1 MSVRPPTLDRRDR
14 VRPYRARRH
23 QEDAL
28 KAIVIREFGP
38 PNVMKFE
45 DVPVPEPKAGEV
57 LIKVHAVSVNRT
69 LDCVVRAGKYAR
81 CVALPLTPGVDPSGI
96 VTRLGPGVI
105 DRKVG
110 DRVTVQ
116 LRTSSDSGAD
126 SIRNLGAHAWGGYA
140 EYVCARADRTAIVPD
155 GLDFATATVV
165 SRHTPT
171 AFTLLRDRA
180 KLQADEWVLVMGAAG
195 GLGSAGVQV
204 AKHLGAK
211 VIAAAGADDRV
222 KVGLDLGA
230 DAGINYRAQDLTVEA
245 MRITGGKGVDVVFEN
260 IGDPDLFP
268 KAFAAM
274 ARRGRLVTAG
284 GHGGTSVPLDVNRLY
299 QNHLTIIGATGETPE
314 DVIVSLNAAAQGKFK
329 VLIDR
334 IMPLS
339 QAAQAHELIEGRSGI
354 GKIILDPT
362 K

>member
-1 MSVRPPTLDRRDR
+1 
-14 VRPYRARRH
+14 
-23 QEDAL
+23 L

-38 PNVMKFE
+38 PSVMKLE
-45 DVPVPEPKAGEV
+45 EVPTPEPGPGEV

-69 LDCVVRAGKYAR
+69 LDAVVRAGKYAR
-81 CVALPLTPGVDPSGI
+81 RVTLPLTPGVDPSG
-96 VTRLGPGVI
+96 VVAKVGPGVTS
-105 DRKVG
+105 RKVG

-116 LRTSSDSGAD
+116 LRFGNESGAD
-126 SIRNLGAHAWGGYA
+126 SISSLGNHAWGGYA
-140 EYVCARADRTAIVPD
+140 EYVRAVADRTAIVPD

-180 KLQADEWVLVMGAAG
+180 KLQPGEWVLVMGAAG

-204 AKHLGAK
+204 AKYLGAK
-211 VIAAAGADDRV
+211 VIAAAGAADRV

-230 DAGINYRAQDLTVEA
+230 DAGVNYRAQDLTIEA
-245 MRITGGKGVDVVFEN
+245 MRITEGKGVNVVFEN
-260 IGDPDLFP
+260 IGDPELFP
-268 KAFAAM
+268 KAFASL

-284 GHGGTSVPLDVNRLY
+284 GHGGGIVPLDVNRLY
-299 QNHLTIIGATGETPE
+299 QNHLTIIGATGETPD
-314 DVIVSLNAAAQGKFK
+314 DVTLSLNAAVDGRFK
-329 VLIDR
+329 VVVDR

-339 QAAQAHELIEGRSGI
+339 QAVQAHELIESRTGI

-362 K
+362 KI

>member
-1 MSVRPPTLDRRDR
+1 VA
-14 VRPYRARRH
+14 VRPYSVRKVRERK
-23 QEDAL
+23 L

-38 PNVMKFE
+38 PGVMKLE
-45 DVPVPEPKAGEV
+45 EVPTPEPGPGEV

-81 CVALPLTPGVDPSGI
+81 RVSLPLTPGVDPSGI
-96 VTRLGPGVI
+96 VAKVGPGVTE
-105 DRKVG
+105 RKVG

-116 LRTSSDSGAD
+116 LRTGQESGAD
-126 SIRNLGAHAWGGYA
+126 SIRNLGVHAWGGYA
-140 EYVCARADRTAIVPD
+140 EYVRALADRTAIIPD

-165 SRHTPT
+165 SRHAPT

-180 KLQADEWVLVMGAAG
+180 RLQAGEWVLVMGAAG

-204 AKHLGAK
+204 AKYLGAK

-222 KVGLDLGA
+222 KTGLDLGA
-230 DAGINYRAQDLTVEA
+230 DAGINYRAQDLTIEA
-245 MRITGGKGVDVVFEN
+245 MRLTEGKGVNVVFEN
-260 IGDPDLFP
+260 IGDPTTFP
-268 KAFAAM
+268 KAIAAM

-284 GHGGTSVPLDVNRLY
+284 GHGGGIVPLDVNRLY
-299 QNHLTIIGATGETPE
+299 QNHLSVIGATGETPE
-314 DVIVSLNAAAQGKFK
+314 DVDMSLKAAAEGKFK
-329 VLIDR
+329 ALVDR

-339 QAAQAHELIEGRSGI
+339 QAVQAHEWVESRGGL

-362 K
+362 QI

>member
-1 MSVRPPTLDRRDR
+1 M
-14 VRPYRARRH
+14 
-23 QEDAL
+23 

-38 PNVMKFE
+38 PNVMKLE
-45 DVPVPEPKAGEV
+45 DVAVPEPQADEV
-57 LIKVHAVSVNRT
+57 QIRVHAVSVNRT

-81 CVALPLTPGVDPSGI
+81 RVSLPLTPGVDPSGVI
-96 VTRLGPGVI
+96 TKLGSGVI

-116 LRTSSDSGAD
+116 LRTGSDSGTD
-126 SIRNLGAHAWGGYA
+126 SIRNLGVHAWGGYA
-140 EYVCARADRTAIVPD
+140 EYVCALANRTAIVPD
-155 GLDFATATVV
+155 GLDFAVATVV

-180 KLQADEWVLVMGAAG
+180 KLQAGEWVLVMGAAG
-195 GLGSAGVQV
+195 GLGSAGIQV
-204 AKHLGAK
+204 AKYLGAK

-230 DAGINYRAQDLTVEA
+230 DAGINYRAQDLTIEA
-245 MRITGGKGVDVVFEN
+245 MRITEGKGVNVVFEN
-260 IGDPDLFP
+260 IGDPTTFP
-268 KAFAAM
+268 KAFATL

-314 DVIVSLNAAAQGKFK
+314 DVTLSLKAAAEGKLK
-329 VLIDR
+329 GVVDR

-339 QAAQAHELIEGRSGI
+339 QAVQAHELIEGRGGI

-362 K
+362 RS